1 MSVPSVL
8 VLENSIESS
17 SEAQMTMVRPR
28 AKTISIELV
37 LTNHGSGQGSF
48 FILFVS
54 E

>member
-28 AKTISIELV
+28 AKTELV